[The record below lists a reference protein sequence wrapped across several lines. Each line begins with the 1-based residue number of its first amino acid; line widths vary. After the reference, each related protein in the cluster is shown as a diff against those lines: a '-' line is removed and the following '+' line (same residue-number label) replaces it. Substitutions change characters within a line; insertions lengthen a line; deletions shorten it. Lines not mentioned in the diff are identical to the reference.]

1 MKFKLLTFISTL
13 LFTLNV
19 SAQEAKFMVLGV
31 KGDVSLEGKNIQTGD
46 MLLSGQE
53 LIINGTSPYLG
64 LAYISGGTLELKK
77 PGTYQVNTLEKELG
91 QKENDLVSRYV
102 DFIKDELTGSG
113 EEASTQA
120 KYGSVTR
127 SLKKKPIYFYVPINS
142 NAIKT
147 EINLSWALKDGSSEN
162 GTYKIFIKDRKH
174 HILLEDEVNGTE
186 YTLNLNDA
194 KLNEEKYLFYYVED
208 AKNNKIAS
216 DLYAFTV
223 YKEGDSEETVRELE
237 QLKSN
242 ETAIGKLILAKYYE
256 DKGFI
261 VNASTAYEQAIN
273 LSNGDEQ
280 YVKMYQNFQT
290 RYGS

>member
-13 LFTLNV
+13 LIVFNV

-31 KGDVSLEGKNIQTGD
+31 KGDVSIGGENIHTGD

-53 LIINGTSPYLG
+53 VTIKGTSPYLG

-77 PGTYQVNTLEKELG
+77 SGKYEVNTLESQLS

-147 EINLSWALKDGSSEN
+147 EINLSWALKDGPSEN

-174 HILLEDEVNGTE
+174 HILLEDEVTGSE

-223 YKEGDSEETVRELE
+223 YNDGDTEETAKELE

-261 VNASTAYEQAIN
+261 VNASTAYEQAIS